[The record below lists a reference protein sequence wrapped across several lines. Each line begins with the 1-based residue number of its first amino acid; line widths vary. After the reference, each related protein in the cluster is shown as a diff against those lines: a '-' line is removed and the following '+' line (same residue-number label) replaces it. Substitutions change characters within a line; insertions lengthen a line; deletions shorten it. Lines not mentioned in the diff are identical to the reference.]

1 MFFKRKNEFKPDRT
15 EGSLLKKLYLTP
27 TQRKKIL
34 KWALISLVLVVLSL
48 LQDVVLAQVRIFGA
62 TFNLVV
68 CGILLSA
75 MFFDSETAAVFT
87 LIAST
92 LYYFSGTSPGAY
104 SIALVTG
111 LGTFLCIF
119 RQSYLQKCF
128 SATMLCAGVGMM
140 VYELV
145 IFWIGWFLGVTTGAR
160 FHAFSMC
167 GILSVA
173 VMPLLYPVFLSI
185 SKIGGETWSE

>member
-34 KWALISLVLVVLSL
+34 KWALIALVLVALSL
-48 LQDVVLAQVRIFGA
+48 LQDAVLAQVRIFGA

-68 CGILLSA
+68 CGIFLCA
-75 MFFDSETAAVFT
+75 MFFDSETAALFT

-104 SIALVTG
+104 SIALITG
-111 LGTFLCIF
+111 MGTFLCIF
-119 RQSYLQKCF
+119 RQGYLQKCF
-128 SATMLCAGVGMM
+128 SATMLCAGVGML

-145 IFWIGWFLGVTTGAR
+145 IFCIGWFLGVTTGAR
-160 FHAFSMC
+160 FQAFSMC
-167 GILSVA
+167 GVLSVA